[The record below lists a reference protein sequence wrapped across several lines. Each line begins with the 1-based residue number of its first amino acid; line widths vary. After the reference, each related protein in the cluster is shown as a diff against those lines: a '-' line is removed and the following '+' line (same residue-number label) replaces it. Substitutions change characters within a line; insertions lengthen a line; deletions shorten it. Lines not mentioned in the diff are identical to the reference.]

1 MAKATSGNP
10 DTLITLFQS
19 IGLSPSKSAE
29 AAKNQK
35 GASVLKD
42 LIERRSLAT
51 GNASPIQEKQA
62 GLIAALAT
70 QIAKS
75 AKLDA
80 SAQDYVLDKI
90 LSGDLKSVDQVNG
103 EFRLLWG
110 SWCRLMFLDG
120 LEAATKYVETHSL
133 PVDESDFNEQCGVG

>member
-1 MAKATSGNP
+1 MAKATGSNP
-10 DTLITLFQS
+10 DTLIPLFQS

-51 GNASPIQEKQA
+51 GDADPIQEKQA

-75 AKLDA
+75 AKVDT

-90 LSGDLKSVDQVNG
+90 LSGDLKSVDQVNS
-103 EFRLLWG
+103 EFRLLSG
-110 SWCRLMFLDG
+110 SFEAVVLMFLVHRK
-120 LEAATKYVETHSL
+120 LRPSM
-133 PVDESDFNEQCGVG
+133 SR